1 MALSLG
7 KILTSNGQAAAEQRD
22 LRHLLSAA
30 AQSLLPGAFCTA
42 FLGVYFGGVA
52 WLIPASAAM
61 MLPGFLLFLLL
72 LSLAGGKSTSGDG
85 GDGADGGE

>member
-1 MALSLG
+1 VALSLG

-61 MLPGFLLFLLL
+61 MLPGFLLFL
-72 LSLAGGKSTSGDG
+72 AGGKSTSGDG